1 MNKIGVIYKV
11 TNQKNGKVYIGQTIN
26 SLEYRFKQ
34 HYREARSERKLGKN
48 NSRFHNALLKYSIED
63 FKKEVLEEV
72 EKGRLNEREVYWIS
86 FFKSND
92 RRFGYNIGAGGGS
105 ASRSEE
111 VRRKIG
117 DKTRLRWENNPEQ
130 ASLMREGLVKATE
143 VWKEMNQAKRSIK
156 FCLICGKLFE
166 VANWNHKQKYCS
178 VRCKREDTSSWLNYQ
193 KGVDCAR
200 EANIKKSQNTL
211 REIKNISLDWALN
224 NKEVVLNIPYN
235 RISPNLKP
243 LFEIIKENT
252 GIVDARTIAKGI
264 CGKTS
269 KKEMLSFLKDYVK
282 MYAVPDQN

>member
-1 MNKIGVIYKV
+1 MGVIYKV

-34 HYREARSERKLGKN
+34 HYREARSEKKLGKSS
-48 NSRFHNALLKYSIED
+48 SRFHNALLKYSIED
-63 FKKEVLEEV
+63 FKEEVLEEV
-72 EKGRLNEREVYWIS
+72 EKEKLNEREIYWIS

-92 RRFGYNIGAGGGS
+92 RKFGYNIGAGGGN

-111 VRRKIG
+111 VKRKIG
-117 DKTRLRWENNPEQ
+117 NKTRLRWENNPEQ
-130 ASLMREGLVKATE
+130 ARLMREGLIKATE
-143 VWKEMNQAKRSIK
+143 IWKETSQAKRNIK

-178 VRCKREDTSSWLNYQ
+178 PRCKREDTSSWLNYQ
-193 KGVDCAR
+193 KGLDCAK
-200 EANIKKSQNTL
+200 EANVKKSQDTL
-211 REIKNISLDWALN
+211 KEIKNISLDWALN

-243 LFEIIKENT
+243 LFKIIKENT
-252 GIVDARTIAKGI
+252 EIVDARTIAKGI